1 MAQLVYPAITSL
13 DGYTADHRGNIDW
26 SAPDPEV
33 LRFVN
38 DVERPLG
45 TYFYGRRMYESM
57 IYWENFG
64 SPEDQRPEVRDFA
77 ELWRAADKVVYSRT
91 LGAVSSA
98 RTRIERAFDPA
109 AVRRMKDAAGP
120 DVSVGGL
127 RSRGSGHGGRTG
139 RRGAPLRHSEHGR
152 GRHSCPSRRA
162 QTNLELMGVGP
173 LHERDCPPPLPHRQ
187 LMFICSSRPRSA
199 RESSR
204 AEMRAVELRMLRL

>member
-26 SAPDPEV
+26 SASDPEV

-77 ELWRAADKVVYSRT
+77 ELCRAADKVVYSRT
-91 LGAVSSA
+91 LGAVWSA
-98 RTRIERAFDPA
+98 RTRIERAFNPA

-120 DVSVGGL
+120 DMSVGGSDL
-127 RSRGSGHGGRTG
+127 AGQAMAAGLVDEVHLFVT
-139 RRGAPLRHSEHGR
+139 
-152 GRHSCPSRRA
+152 PS
-162 QTNLELMGVGP
+162 TVGVGTRALP
-173 LHERDCPPPLPHRQ
+173 DGPRPTSSSWGWDRFTSGIVHLHYR
-187 LMFICSSRPRSA
+187 IGS
-199 RESSR
+199 
-204 AEMRAVELRMLRL
+204 